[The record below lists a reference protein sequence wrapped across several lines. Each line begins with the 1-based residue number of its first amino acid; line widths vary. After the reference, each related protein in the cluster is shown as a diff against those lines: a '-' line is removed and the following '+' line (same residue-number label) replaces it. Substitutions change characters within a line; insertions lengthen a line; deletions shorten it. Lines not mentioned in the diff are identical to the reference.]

1 MTTKEFLQW
10 QIRRTELAI
19 RRAERKPNAPAA
31 ELRGLREKLDHL
43 QVALE
48 AVEEHWRRVHQER
61 GWSDNGP
68 AADVRPV
75 VHGRFVHDGTRFAGG
90 VDWWHC
96 SNCGSLVSG
105 VETRFAFCPHCGADM
120 RPKNEGMKNEDN

>member
-1 MTTKEFLQW
+1 MTTKEFLRW

-31 ELRGLREKLDHL
+31 ELRGLREKRDHL

-48 AVEEHWRRVHQER
+48 AVEEHWRRVHWER

-75 VHGRFVHDGTRFAGG
+75 VRGRWVEKPYMLGTTN
-90 VDWWHC
+90 VC
-96 SNCGSLVSG
+96 SVCGENYG
-105 VETRFAFCPHCGADM
+105 MPHRKFKFCPNCGADM
-120 RPKNEGMKNEDN
+120 REEKP